1 MPKEYDESTLK
12 RLQQAELEIL
22 KDFMRLCD
30 AHGLQYFGIAGTGIG
45 ALRHGGFIPWD
56 DDIDVAL
63 PRADYEAFLSLAK
76 QELAEQ
82 YIVLNV
88 EENENYPLMT
98 TRLMR
103 KNTIFREE
111 ALKDINCPL
120 GIFLDIYP
128 FDNLSDDP
136 KACKKQMRQ
145 AWLFSKLLILRS
157 IPFPVLGFGGV
168 KGKLVH
174 AACAVAHAMLVLFR
188 VPKRWLAGKCKEAST
203 RFNHEET
210 QRIDYLCDTTPTMN
224 IYRRQDVFP
233 LVKLPFEDTYL
244 NFPNNMH
251 DNLTG
256 MYGDYMQ
263 LPPVEKRKNHYPYQ
277 LEFESH
283 AEKVA
288 VGE

>member
-145 AWLFSKLLILRS
+145 AWLLASCSSYAASPSLFW
-157 IPFPVLGFGGV
+157 VLE
-168 KGKLVH
+168 
-174 AACAVAHAMLVLFR
+174 VLK
-188 VPKRWLAGKCKEAST
+188 VSWC
-203 RFNHEET
+203 
-210 QRIDYLCDTTPTMN
+210 TP
-224 IYRRQDVFP
+224 P
-233 LVKLPFEDTYL
+233 AP
-244 NFPNNMH
+244 
-251 DNLTG
+251 
-256 MYGDYMQ
+256 
-263 LPPVEKRKNHYPYQ
+263 
-277 LEFESH
+277 
-283 AEKVA
+283 
-288 VGE
+288 